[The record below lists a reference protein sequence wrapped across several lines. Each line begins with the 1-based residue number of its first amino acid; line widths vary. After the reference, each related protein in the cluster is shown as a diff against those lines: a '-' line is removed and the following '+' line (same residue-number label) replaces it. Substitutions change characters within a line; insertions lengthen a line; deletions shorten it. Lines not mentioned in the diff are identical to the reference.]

1 MTCVNQLAVAT
12 PMAESFDNSFRFV
25 NFYEMHTVKRY
36 ATEEGTRRYR
46 EKMGYGVRKEHF
58 REVQTLQISSIG
70 FGSYLG
76 NNDDATDISYQNAL
90 KQAILLGCNH
100 IDTAINYRF
109 QRSERA
115 LGSSLKALFDEGI
128 FSRDELIIATKGGY
142 IPFDSEPPS
151 DIRKYF
157 DENFLEPGI
166 TTLEDIVSG
175 MHCMTPKYI
184 DNQLEASLKNLGLEC
199 IDIYYLHNP
208 EEQLRE
214 LSREEF
220 NNRIASVFE
229 LLEKRVAEGKI
240 KMYGT
245 ATWNGY
251 RQEAK
256 HVSYLSLPE
265 LVHLAEMIAGEEHH
279 FKVIQLPFN
288 LAMLEPLILKNQ
300 SLSGEMVTVLESAR
314 RMGIAVIASSSLLQ
328 KQLTQNLPDFIGKHL
343 KDLDTDAQRAIQF
356 ARSTPGITSA
366 LVGMSKMNHVKENL
380 RVAKLRPASADEI
393 NNLFS

>member
-1 MTCVNQLAVAT
+1 MDA
-12 PMAESFDNSFRFV
+12 M
-25 NFYEMHTVKRY
+25 KGY
-36 ATEEGTRRYR
+36 ATKEGTLRYR
-46 EKMGYGVRKEHF
+46 EKLGDRVSHEHF
-58 REVQTLQISSIG
+58 REIQDLWISSIG

-76 NNDDATDISYQNAL
+76 NHDDATDISYQNAL
-90 KQAILLGCNH
+90 KHAIALGCNH

-115 LGSSLKALFDEGI
+115 IGSVLETVFKEGH
-128 FSRDELIIATKGGY
+128 FNRDELIVATKGGY

-157 DENFLEPGI
+157 DENFLDPGI
-166 TTLEDIVSG
+166 ATLDDIVSG

-184 DNQLEASLKNLGLEC
+184 ANQLETSLENLGLES

-220 NNRIASVFE
+220 NRCIVSAFE
-229 LLEKRVAEGKI
+229 LLEKKVSDGNI
-240 KMYGT
+240 TMYGT

-256 HVSYLSLPE
+256 HDMSLSLPE
-265 LVHLAEMIAGEEHH
+265 LVHLAEKIAGKEHH

-288 LAMLEPLILKNQ
+288 LAMPEPLILRNQ
-300 SLSGEMVTVLESAR
+300 SLDGEMLTVLESAR
-314 RMGIAVIASSSLLQ
+314 RLGVTVIASSSLLQ
-328 KQLTQNLPDFIGKHL
+328 KQLTQNLADFIGQHL
-343 KDLDTDAQRAIQF
+343 RDLDTDAQRAIQF
-356 ARSTPGITSA
+356 VRSTPGVTSA
-366 LVGMSKMNHVKENL
+366 LVGMSKKNHVEENMG
-380 RVAKLRPASADEI
+380 VARLQPASIDDI

>member
-1 MTCVNQLAVAT
+1 MGAMNGHAT
-12 PMAESFDNSFRFV
+12 
-25 NFYEMHTVKRY
+25 K
-36 ATEEGTRRYR
+36 EGTLRYK
-46 EKMGYGVRKEHF
+46 EKLGDQVSNEHF
-58 REVQTLQISSIG
+58 REIQELWISSIG

-76 NNDDATDISYQNAL
+76 NHDDATDIGYQNAL
-90 KQAILLGCNH
+90 KHAIGLGCNH

-115 LGSSLKALFDEGI
+115 IGSALATVIKEGRFD
-128 FSRDELIIATKGGY
+128 RDELIVATKGGY

-151 DIRKYF
+151 DIRRYF

-166 TTLEDIVSG
+166 ATLDDIVSG

-184 DNQLEASLKNLGLEC
+184 ANQLEASLENLGLES

-220 NNRIASVFE
+220 NKCTLGVFE
-229 LLEKRVAEGKI
+229 LLEKKVSDGNI
-240 KMYGT
+240 TMYGT

-251 RQEAK
+251 RQEAT
-256 HVSYLSLPE
+256 HNTSLSLPE
-265 LVHLAEMIAGEEHH
+265 IVHLAEEIAGKEHH

-288 LAMLEPLILKNQ
+288 LAMLEPLTLRNQ
-300 SLSGEMVTVLESAR
+300 SMDGEMITVLESAR
-314 RMGIAVIASSSLLQ
+314 RLGVAVVASSSLLQ
-328 KQLTQNLPDFIGKHL
+328 RQLTQNLPSFIGESL
-343 KDLDTDAQRAIQF
+343 RDLDTDAQRAIQF
-356 ARSTPGITSA
+356 VRSTPGITSA
-366 LVGMSKMNHVKENL
+366 LVGMSKKNHVEENMV
-380 RVAKLRPASADEI
+380 VAKLRPASMDDM

>member
-1 MTCVNQLAVAT
+1 MDTINL
-12 PMAESFDNSFRFV
+12 
-25 NFYEMHTVKRY
+25 Y
-36 ATEEGTRRYR
+36 ATEEGTLRYR
-46 EKMGYGVRKEHF
+46 EKLGDQVSPEHF
-58 REVQTLQISSIG
+58 RKFQNLQISSIG

-76 NNDDATDISYQNAL
+76 NNDDATDINYQNAL
-90 KQAILLGCNH
+90 KHAVRRGCNH

-115 LGSSLKALFDEGI
+115 IGFALKALFDEGV

-166 TTLEDIVSG
+166 ITPEDIVSG

-184 DNQLEASLKNLGLEC
+184 DNQLETSLKNLGLEC

-220 NNRIASVFE
+220 NDRIASVLE
-229 LLEKRVAEGKI
+229 LLEKRIAEGKL

-251 RQEAK
+251 RHEAN
-256 HVSYLSLPE
+256 HIGYLSLPE
-265 LVHLAEMIAGEEHH
+265 LVHLAEKIAGEGHH

-288 LAMLEPLILKNQ
+288 LAMPEPLTLRNQ
-300 SLSGEMVTVLESAR
+300 SLDGEVLTVLESAR
-314 RMGIAVIASSSLLQ
+314 RLGVSVIASSSLLQ
-328 KQLTQNLPDFIGKHL
+328 RQLAQKLPDFVGQHL
-343 KDLDTDAQRAIQF
+343 RDLDTDAQRAIQF
-356 ARSTPGITSA
+356 VRSTPGITSA
-366 LVGMSKMNHVKENL
+366 LVGMSKINHVEENM
-380 RVAKLRPASADEI
+380 RVAKLRPASMDDI
-393 NNLFS
+393 NNLFH

>member
-1 MTCVNQLAVAT
+1 M
-12 PMAESFDNSFRFV
+12 
-25 NFYEMHTVKRY
+25 KKY
-36 ATEEGTRRYR
+36 ATKEGTLRYR
-46 EKMGYGVRKEHF
+46 EKLGDRVSHDHF
-58 REVQTLQISSIG
+58 RKIQDLWISSIG

-76 NNDDATDISYQNAL
+76 NHDDATDISYQNAL
-90 KQAILLGCNH
+90 THAIGLGCNH

-115 LGSSLKALFDEGI
+115 IGSALETVFNEGN
-128 FSRDELIIATKGGY
+128 FNRDELIVATKGGY

-151 DIRKYF
+151 DMRKYF

-166 TTLEDIVSG
+166 ATLDDMVSG
-175 MHCMTPKYI
+175 MHCMTTKYI
-184 DNQLEASLKNLGLEC
+184 DNQLETSLENLGLES

-220 NNRIASVFE
+220 NKCIASVFE
-229 LLEKRVAEGKI
+229 LLEKKVSDGKI
-240 KMYGT
+240 RMYGT

-256 HVSYLSLPE
+256 YDSSLSLPE
-265 LVHLAEMIAGEEHH
+265 LVDLAEKIAGKEHH

-288 LAMLEPLILKNQ
+288 LAMPEPLILRNQ
-300 SLSGEMVTVLESAR
+300 SLDGEMLTVIESAR
-314 RMGIAVIASSSLLQ
+314 RLGVTVIASSSLLQ
-328 KQLTQNLPDFIGKHL
+328 RQLTEKLPDFIVKHL
-343 KDLDTDAQRAIQF
+343 RDLDTDAQRAIQF
-356 ARSTPGITSA
+356 VRSTPGITSA
-366 LVGMSKMNHVKENL
+366 LVGMSRMNHVEENMW
-380 RVAKLRPASADEI
+380 VAKLPPASIDDI

>member
-1 MTCVNQLAVAT
+1 MYAMNEFAT
-12 PMAESFDNSFRFV
+12 N
-25 NFYEMHTVKRY
+25 
-36 ATEEGTRRYR
+36 EGTLHYR
-46 EKMGYGVRKEHF
+46 ERLGDRVSYDHF
-58 REVQTLQISSIG
+58 RNVHDLWISSIG

-76 NNDDATDISYQNAL
+76 SHDDATDINYQNAL
-90 KQAILLGCNH
+90 KHAIGLGCNH

-115 LGSSLKALFDEGI
+115 IGSALESLFNEG
-128 FSRDELIIATKGGY
+128 SVHRDELIIATKGGY

-157 DENFLEPGI
+157 DDNFLEPGI
-166 TTLEDIVSG
+166 ATLDEIVSG

-184 DNQLEASLKNLGLEC
+184 ANQLETSLDNLGLES

-220 NNRIASVFE
+220 NKCIGNVFE
-229 LLEKRVAEGKI
+229 LLEKRASDGKI

-245 ATWNGY
+245 ATWNGF

-256 HVSYLSLPE
+256 HDSALSLPE
-265 LVHLAEMIAGEEHH
+265 FVHLAETIAGKEHH

-288 LAMLEPLILKNQ
+288 LAMTEPLILRNQ
-300 SLSGEMVTVLESAR
+300 NLDGEILTVLESAR
-314 RMGIAVIASSSLLQ
+314 RLGVAVIASSSLLQ
-328 KQLTQNLPDFIGKHL
+328 RQLTRNLPDFIGKHL
-343 KDLDTDAQRAIQF
+343 RDLESDAQRALQF
-356 ARSTPGITSA
+356 VRSTPGITSA
-366 LVGMSKMNHVKENL
+366 LVGMSKINHVEENM
-380 RVAKLRPASADEI
+380 RVAKLPPASIDDI
-393 NNLFS
+393 NNLFT